1 MQLSLDLAQQI
12 LSMVLMGFVGFLL
25 SRFHVVTAEESRI
38 VSRTCVYAIIPASMI
53 NAFQND
59 LDANRLSGLA
69 LAFLAAVLIHGM
81 YFLVTGLM
89 NRTRFSLTNEEVAST
104 VYNNAG
110 NLVIPMLYGVAALG
124 GEYVF
129 YTSAYIAIQNLLMW
143 SHGQQ
148 IMGSE
153 GKPSLKKIFGNPCM
167 ISIMVGIVFFFLQIK
182 VSGPVGTAI
191 SSLAACLGPISM
203 LVIGM
208 MLGEQNLKEVFSDG
222 NVYRVSAIRLLLLP
236 VISMVILVVL
246 AKVWNHP
253 DVNNILTVSL
263 LCAVGPAAATT
274 TQQAQLYNNPH
285 RAYVSAINVVSTI
298 LCAITMPMMVLI
310 FQMLVA

>member
-1 MQLSLDLAQQI
+1 MQLSIDLAQQI
-12 LSMVLMGFVGFLL
+12 VSMVLMCFVGFLI
-25 SRFHVVTAEESRI
+25 SRFHIVSAEESRI

-59 LDANRLSGLA
+59 LDAERLSGLA
-69 LAFLAAVLIHGM
+69 VAFIAAVLIHGM
-81 YFLVTGLM
+81 YFLVTGIM
-89 NRTRFSLTNEEVAST
+89 NKTPLALTNEEVAST

-110 NLVIPMLYGVAALG
+110 NLVIPMIYGVSSLG

-148 IMGSE
+148 VMGSR

-167 ISIMVGIVFFFLQIK
+167 ISILVGIVFFFLQIK
-182 VSGPVGTAI
+182 VTGPVGTAV
-191 SSLAACLGPISM
+191 SSLAACLGPVSM

-208 MLGEQNLKEVFSDG
+208 MLGEQDLKEVFSDL
-222 NVYRVSAIRLLLLP
+222 NVYRVSAIRLILLP
-236 VISMVILVVL
+236 IFSLVILVAL
-246 AKVWNHP
+246 SKVWVHP
-253 DVNNILTVSL
+253 DINNILTVSL
-263 LCAVGPAAATT
+263 LCAVGPAAATI

-298 LCAITMPMMVLI
+298 LCAVTMPLMVLI
-310 FQMLVA
+310 FQLLV